1 MSLSRDAQGR
11 TSLFLS
17 ISGQHENASKVLLE
31 AGADINSEDMNG
43 VKVKDL
49 ARKLRIVEL
58 VNQCR

>member
-1 MSLSRDAQGR
+1 M
-11 TSLFLS
+11 FLS

-58 VNQCR
+58 VNQCG